1 MASRQT
7 VQSEIIVGTLE
18 RMANHPTAEEVY
30 EAVRAEHPGI
40 GRATVFRVL
49 GRLSDEGRIARVR
62 INNGA
67 DHFDHRTFEHHHVRC
82 ERCGRVDDVLLE
94 PRGREV
100 DEAAERASGWRISGH
115 TVQFDGVCP
124 ECQKVQAPPAE

>member
-1 MASRQT
+1 MLKEERHNTIVEMCRARGT
-7 VQSEIIVGTLE
+7 VTVREIADILGVSDMT
-18 RMANHPTAEEVY
+18 
-30 EAVRAEHPGI
+30 VRRDLME
-40 GRATVFRVL
+40 
-49 GRLSDEGRIARVR
+49 LSDEGRIARVR

>member
-1 MASRQT
+1 MTLHVDIRKKLGDFQLEVAFDAGAEPLALLGASGCGKS
-7 VQSEIIVGTLE
+7 VTL
-18 RMANHPTAEEVY
+18 RCIA
-30 EAVRAEHPGI
+30 GI
-40 GRATVFRVL
+40 LRP
-49 GRLSDEGRIARVR
+49 DEGRIARVR

-94 PRGREV
+94 PQGREV